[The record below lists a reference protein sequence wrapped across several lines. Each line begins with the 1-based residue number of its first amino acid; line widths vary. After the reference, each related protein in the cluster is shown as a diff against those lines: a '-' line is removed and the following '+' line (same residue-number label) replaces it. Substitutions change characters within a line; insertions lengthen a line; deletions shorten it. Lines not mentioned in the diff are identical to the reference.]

1 MESCFLSSLGR
12 ALLGGPRP
20 DTTLPH
26 SLSVWDWEGFQWARA
41 LGMYDV
47 PRLCAGAH
55 DLDPFTVQKGQG
67 CGHRGAPIKYSCNT
81 QGRRVG
87 V

>member
-1 MESCFLSSLGR
+1 MESCFLASLG
-12 ALLGGPRP
+12 RP
-20 DTTLPH
+20 DTTFPH
-26 SLSVWDWEGFQWARA
+26 SLSVWDWEGFRWARA

-55 DLDPFTVQKGQG
+55 GLDPFTVQKGQG

-81 QGRRVG
+81 QGCRVG